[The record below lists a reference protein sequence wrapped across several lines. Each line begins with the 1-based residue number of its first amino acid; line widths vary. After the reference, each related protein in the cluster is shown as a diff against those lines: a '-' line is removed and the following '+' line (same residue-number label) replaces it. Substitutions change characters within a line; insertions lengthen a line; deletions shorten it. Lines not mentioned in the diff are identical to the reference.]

1 MKITTNLVI
10 LFIFNFMMLN
20 ADDNFLSK
28 NLIENKK
35 LTALQLEYQ
44 EEIKKF
50 DILSN
55 KKKSKLNKVTNSK
68 QINPPLSDA
77 LINRYTNMADI
88 DLSLSDG
95 NIILSSTIANKFSVN
110 SVGSL
115 NLTLQDES
123 TLNVKNESVTLKNGD
138 IINIIGRNNIINV
151 SSTFNID
158 GSLLFDTDSQLT
170 INLTTDDAKI
180 VIASNI
186 QLDLESNVELKFS
199 GAGSVVFE
207 NGASVNLR
215 GTISSP
221 TLYPS
226 FVLDNFVSFTPDDS
240 SIVTIKGVG
249 NVIVQNG
256 ATIDVRGYGNT
267 KHLYIGN
274 AETDEI
280 DVYVKGKAMIRLEG
294 GTTAYRSANSY
305 APPSGN
311 YGSLSFSKGKYSLNV
326 KQGGIIFIGSG
337 GWIEINSLL
346 ADPTLKGQM
355 VKMDF
360 GPDGNFCLATGGLL
374 SFSENNYESSTQL
387 KTIWIGDDSIIFGDN
402 GGQVEFVAKDPK
414 PGFTYQGFIGY
425 FKATGFAFK
434 NTDGLYPA
442 DIVSALI
449 V

>member
-1 MKITTNLVI
+1 M
-10 LFIFNFMMLN
+10 F
-20 ADDNFLSK
+20 FLSARD
-28 NLIENKK
+28 NIFENKK

-44 EEIKKF
+44 KEIEQ
-50 DILSN
+50 IEL
-55 KKKSKLNKVTNSK
+55 K
-68 QINPPLSDA
+68 QINPPLA
-77 LINRYTNMADI
+77 GAQINRYTNMADI

-95 NIILSSTIANKFSVN
+95 NIILSSIIANKFSVN

-115 NLTLQDES
+115 NLTLQDAS
-123 TLNVKNESVTLKNGD
+123 TLNIKNEIVTLKSGD
-138 IINIIGRNNIINV
+138 IINIVGKNNIINV
-151 SSTFNID
+151 SNIFNID
-158 GSLLFDTDSQLT
+158 GSLLFDTNSQLT
-170 INLTTDDAKI
+170 INLTTDDARV

-186 QLDLESNVELKFS
+186 QLDLESNVELRFS
-199 GAGSVVFE
+199 GSGFVVFE
-207 NGASVNLR
+207 NGASINLK
-215 GTISSP
+215 GTVLSP

-226 FVLDNFVSFTPDDS
+226 FVLDNFVSFSPDDS
-240 SIVTIKGVG
+240 SSVIIKGVG
-249 NVIVQNG
+249 NIIVQNG

-274 AETDEI
+274 DETDEI

-294 GTTAYRSANSY
+294 GTTAYRSASSY

-311 YGSLSFSKGKYSLNV
+311 YGSLSFSKGKYRLNV
-326 KQGGIIFIGSG
+326 FQGGIIFIGNG

-355 VKMDF
+355 VKMNF

-387 KTIWIGDDSIIFGDN
+387 KTIWIGDDAIIFGDN

-442 DIVSALI
+442 DIARALI
-449 V
+449 S